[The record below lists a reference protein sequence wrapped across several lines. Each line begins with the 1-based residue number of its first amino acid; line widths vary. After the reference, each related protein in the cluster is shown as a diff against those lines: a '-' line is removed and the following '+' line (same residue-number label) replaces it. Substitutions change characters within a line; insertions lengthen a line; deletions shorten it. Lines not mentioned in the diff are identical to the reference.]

1 MPISNNQK
9 AVIHIAKARLGLDE
23 ESYRDALEAH
33 AGVRSAKDLDY
44 NGFKA
49 VMKHFESCGFRSS
62 KLKAQSS
69 KRQPVSRPGM
79 ATVAQIRKIYA
90 LWQTLEGSWYE
101 RRNYWKALRGFLRK
115 RFRVDHENF
124 LTPEKAHQV
133 IEAIKSIGHRAQS
146 AERTE
151 HSANGWASQ

>member
-1 MPISNNQK
+1 METNNQK
-9 AVIHIAKARLGLDE
+9 AVIHIAKARLGLGDDT
-23 ESYRDALEAH
+23 YRDVLEAH

-44 NGFKA
+44 NGFRA
-49 VMKHFESCGFRSS
+49 VMKHFEQCGFKQQKISNQ
-62 KLKAQSS
+62 QSAIS
-69 KRQPVSRPGM
+69 NRPGM